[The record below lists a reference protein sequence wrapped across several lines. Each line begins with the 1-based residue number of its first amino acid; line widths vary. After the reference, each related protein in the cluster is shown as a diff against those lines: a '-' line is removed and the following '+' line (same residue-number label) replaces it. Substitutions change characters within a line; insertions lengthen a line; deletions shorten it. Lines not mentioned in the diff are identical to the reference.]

1 MVNDSSPGAVMHE
14 PADGY
19 PLPPTLEVDLERLR
33 TYWDALKRG
42 GNAIPFW
49 DDVRLSALAD
59 AGAGALLI
67 DAFENPPRLRFNT
80 VGARVIARYGQ
91 AVGGRFFDEV
101 EPHSPF
107 ELLTAQCSATVARR
121 APTYYRHPGDQPYGR
136 LLLPLWGNG
145 HIGML
150 LGGIAP

>member
-1 MVNDSSPGAVMHE
+1 MHE

-19 PLPPTLEVDLERLR
+19 PVPPTLEVDLERLR
-33 TYWDALKRG
+33 AYWDALKRG

-49 DDVRLSALAD
+49 DDVRLSALTD
-59 AGAGALLI
+59 AGASALLI
-67 DAFENPPRLRFNT
+67 DAFENPPRFRFNT
-80 VGARVIARYGQ
+80 LGAQVIARYGG

-101 EPHSPF
+101 APHSPF
-107 ELLTAQCSATVARR
+107 EFLAAQCSATVARR
-121 APTYYRHPGDQPYGR
+121 APTYYRHPRGPSYGR

-145 HIGML
+145 RIDML